1 MPAERQQAANDSN
14 TQAIRPQDG
23 AAGHGVFLA
32 GETIDLVVP
41 DKAAVDNT
49 DWYAWFNDPE
59 VTRFLGQGL
68 YPNSRRQQHAYL
80 DSVNI
85 PGGERIVLLIRAK
98 DVARVVGVA
107 SLSRINWIA
116 RSAETAIVVGE
127 RPGTSASLF
136 YGLEAKALL
145 TRHAFDTMGLERV
158 GGGQAM
164 GLAKWQNLQVLFGFR
179 PEGIARGAFR
189 KGGRVE
195 DQILTGCTRAD
206 YERVKAARAGAYW
219 PGRRRL
225 LELMRALPRRV
236 LVEDVRAAIDHAV
249 DAYLAEVVWDQ
260 IDGS

>member
-1 MPAERQQAANDSN
+1 MPVDRQQAANDSDA
-14 TQAIRPQDG
+14 QAIRSQSRRPDG
-23 AAGHGVFLA
+23 GADYGIFLA

-41 DKAAVDNT
+41 DEAAVDDT

-59 VTRFLGQGL
+59 ITRYLGQGL
-68 YPNSRRQQHAYL
+68 YPNSRSQQQAYL
-80 DSVNI
+80 DSVNV

-98 DVARVVGVA
+98 DVGRVIGVA
-107 SLSRINWIA
+107 SLSRINWVS

-136 YGLEAKALL
+136 YGLEANALL
-145 TRHAFDTMGLERV
+145 TQHAFDTMGLERV
-158 GGGQAM
+158 GSGQAM
-164 GLAKWQNLQVLFGFR
+164 GLAKWLNLLVLFGLR

-189 KGGRVE
+189 KGSRTE
-195 DQILTGCTRAD
+195 DKILTGCTRAD

-236 LVEDVRAAIDHAV
+236 LVEDVRAAIDGAV
-249 DAYLAEVVWDQ
+249 DAYLAEVTWK
-260 IDGS
+260 